1 MRLVAAIAGL
11 ARRAAGGILDLVL
24 PDVCAACHAAD
35 AGEFGLCQ
43 GCNLRLLELVVLPYC
58 IRCGAS
64 LGPNVPARED
74 GCSACPQPLPRF
86 DRIVRLGPYA
96 DPLRVIVREL
106 KYRRQDRMRRR
117 LGAMLGQAVA
127 ARCLGPPLDLV
138 LPVPMH
144 WRRRITRG
152 YDHAGVLARAVA
164 GELQIPVGDEL
175 ARIRAT
181 PPQAHLPRSRRLE
194 NVRGAFAVSHAASI
208 QAARILLVDDV
219 TTTGATANEAAR
231 TLLQAGASS
240 VTLAVVCKSEP
251 PKAYADLGTGSQ

>member
-1 MRLVAAIAGL
+1 MSLVGAIAGL

-24 PDVCAACHAAD
+24 PDVCAACHGAD

-43 GCNLRLLELVVLPYC
+43 ACNLRLLELVALPYC

-64 LGPNVPARED
+64 LPAGMSPRED
-74 GCSACPQPLPRF
+74 GCPACPNPLPRF
-86 DRIVRLGPYA
+86 DRTVRLGPYA
-96 DPLRVIVREL
+96 DPLRVIIREL
-106 KYRRQDRMRRR
+106 KYHRQDRMRRH
-117 LGAMLGQAVA
+117 LGALLGQAVA
-127 ARCLGPPLDLV
+127 ARCLGPSFDLV

-144 WRRRITRG
+144 WRRRLIRG
-152 YDHAGVLARAVA
+152 YDHARVLARAVA

-194 NVRGAFAVSHAASI
+194 NVRGAFAVSYLATI
-208 QAARILLVDDV
+208 QAARVLLVDDV

-251 PKAYADLGTGSQ
+251 PKAYADLGAGSP